1 MQLMSWQ
8 IARLGSRFGL
18 LFEPY
23 KKRVMHSAMGRLLD
37 RPMDFCVGMIEPDGT
52 ERVLPFTEHGK
63 PLLNC
68 EQFERF
74 NSITYRG
81 YSGKF
86 GIRFELNIHSPFY
99 PQDEKLCLLPAMYL
113 EFRVHHVVH
122 ARWQQTLRQPEQN
135 VRLFLRLKRPD
146 TTITVG
152 DNQIDLAYRNHLTFN
167 PDRGSPHPETNLPPA
182 SGPTINVCER
192 IISLNDGCRPTDDGD
207 GLILQMPVTMPDQG
221 TKWRLIW
228 CAHAPGP
235 VMKVARQGETYDAAF
250 RYTDHWPTLDDVV
263 EEARRTRDD
272 HLAHSRRLEK
282 LVQQAPLNVAQAH
295 LLSQSWQ
302 SYLANTF
309 WMSHESPGVADDKC
323 PAGTRESWFSVLEGS
338 RLYQS
343 TLNAECNSAMFY
355 LALWPRLL
363 KMQLQQWMERTGEH
377 IESGGRIVVHDLG
390 SGFNATRAAY
400 KHPSPAEQ
408 NADLLAMLQA
418 YAHWT
423 GDTSLVRQHCDLI
436 IDLAKYLDWTDRD
449 HSGFPSVGQST
460 THTSRY
466 APTFRNSPK
475 QTYIAIKRG
484 VGLRAAADLLK
495 HACRAD
501 VAPTAK
507 AFEHEAE
514 LAAERITDRAWDG
527 DHLQVCV
534 DPALVSDDGER
545 IADVYCIYNGNAEL
559 LPIMVGVPSFI
570 ARDLLLRDL
579 VSGKRE
585 TTRRYGNCNTTVETD
600 HLRISQNL
608 WRDML
613 GRYLKLDAPSSA
625 SHYWDMQVMAN
636 THLQSKGFIDA
647 YITDNLAHYPRGVTT
662 LGYLMAGPQL
672 IIDKLA
678 PGTGGTY
685 ITIDPDRKH
694 PARWP
699 LLPLADWK
707 GGKVPIAVVSPD
719 GRVTIESEIDPVI
732 IHGQDEPGEAGMI
745 G

>member
-23 KKRVMHSAMGRLLD
+23 KQRVMHSAMGRLLD

-68 EQFERF
+68 EQFERL

-122 ARWQQTLRQPEQN
+122 ARWQQELRQPEQN

-146 TTITVG
+146 TTVTVG
-152 DNQIDLAYRNHLTFN
+152 ENQIDLAYANHLTFN
-167 PDRGSPHPETNLPPA
+167 PDRGSPYPETNLPPG
-182 SGPTINVCER
+182 SGPTIDVRER
-192 IISLNDGCRPTDDGD
+192 IISLNDGCRPTDEGD
-207 GLILQMPVTMPDQG
+207 GLTLQMPVTMPDKG

-235 VMKVARQGETYDAAF
+235 VMKVARQGKTYDACF

-263 EEARRTRDD
+263 EEAKRTRDD

-282 LVQQAPLNVAQAH
+282 LVQQAPLNVAQSH
-295 LLSQSWQ
+295 LLAQSWQ

-309 WMSHESPGVADDKC
+309 WMSHESPGVAEEKC
-323 PAGTRESWFSVLEGS
+323 PVGTRESWFSVLEGS

-377 IESGGRIVVHDLG
+377 AESGGRIVVHDLG
-390 SGFNATRAAY
+390 SGFNATHAAY

-408 NADLLAMLQA
+408 NADLLAMLQT

-423 GDTSLVRQHCDLI
+423 GDTSLAQEHCDLI
-436 IDLAKYLDWTDRD
+436 IELAKYLDWTDRD

-507 AFEHEAE
+507 DFEHKAD
-514 LAAERITDRAWDG
+514 LAAQRITERAWDG

-534 DPALVSDDGER
+534 DPALISGDGER

-559 LPIMVGVPSFI
+559 LPIMVGVPPFI
-570 ARDLLLRDL
+570 TRDLLVKDL
-579 VSGKRE
+579 ISGKRE
-585 TTRRYGNCNTTVETD
+585 TARRYGNCNTTVETD

-613 GRYLKLDAPSSA
+613 ARYLKLEGPSSA

-662 LGYLMAGPQL
+662 LGYLLAGPQL
-672 IIDKLA
+672 MIDRIA
-678 PGTGGTY
+678 PGSGGTY

-719 GRVTIESEIDPVI
+719 GRVSIESEIDPVI
-732 IHGQDEPGEAGMI
+732 IHGQDEPGEDGMI